1 MRAAAFRGI
10 RWKRVL
16 ESMTTKMP
24 TRRLRKPLHS
34 RASKA
39 KPSTGVATRNA
50 EQTRQEI
57 LAAATAE
64 FAAKGFMGARIDKIA
79 NRYGGSKNMI
89 YHYFD
94 SKDGLFTAVLEGM
107 YATIRDRQRD
117 FEVKGRA
124 PVEGIRALVQFTVD
138 VFDEHP
144 EFVSLLHSENIAQG
158 KHIKRSAAIK
168 AMYNPL
174 METIDDL
181 VSRGITM
188 GLFRSDTSSVD
199 LYICICAM
207 AAYSISNR
215 YTLSAIFGTDIY
227 APKRRNMRRRQISD
241 MLVGYLQYK

>member
-1 MRAAAFRGI
+1 
-10 RWKRVL
+10 
-16 ESMTTKMP
+16 
-24 TRRLRKPLHS
+24 
-34 RASKA
+34 
-39 KPSTGVATRNA
+39 
-50 EQTRQEI
+50 
-57 LAAATAE
+57 
-64 FAAKGFMGARIDKIA
+64 
-79 NRYGGSKNMI
+79 
-89 YHYFD
+89 
-94 SKDGLFTAVLEGM
+94 
-107 YATIRDRQRD
+107 
-117 FEVKGRA
+117 
-124 PVEGIRALVQFTVD
+124 

>member
-1 MRAAAFRGI
+1 
-10 RWKRVL
+10 
-16 ESMTTKMP
+16 MTSKIP
-24 TRRLRKPLHS
+24 TQRLREPVKS

-39 KPSTGVATRNA
+39 KSSTGAATRNA
-50 EQTRQEI
+50 EQTREEI

-64 FAAKGFMGARIDKIA
+64 FAAKGFTGARIDEIA
-79 NRYGGSKNMI
+79 DRYGGSKNMI

-94 SKDGLFTAVLEGM
+94 SKDGLFTAVLERM

-158 KHIKRSAAIK
+158 KHIERSAAIK

-181 VSRGITM
+181 LSRGVAM
-188 GLFRSDTSSVD
+188 GLFRSDASSVD